1 MDLTSY
7 RESSKKV
14 AEFLSKVPP
23 ALLDSG
29 TLVRVPAG
37 QVVVRQ
43 EEPVKYAWFL
53 LMGELLTFSETE
65 DGKKS
70 SFITLDAPSML
81 SDLEL
86 LADMPVYASNVMANS
101 DCDMIRCD
109 AELVTRWLD
118 NDLPFLRMVS
128 ALCNRKTYDSSY
140 YRGKSAFRSSLDKV
154 AIYLLRYCS
163 LTPPH
168 RRP

>member
-14 AEFLSKVPP
+14 AEFLNKVPP
-23 ALLDSG
+23 VLLDSG

-65 DGKKS
+65 DGKKKRV
-70 SFITLDAPSML
+70 LDDYIY
-81 SDLEL
+81 DLGECMFCEL
-86 LADMPVYASNVMANS
+86 CVNACPH
-101 DCDMIRCD
+101 D
-109 AELVTRWLD
+109 AIKFVNDFENATFSRGSLVQHLNKEKFETP
-118 NDLPFLRMVS
+118 LPNLTDGGVP
-128 ALCNRKTYDSSY
+128 LEI
-140 YRGKSAFRSSLDKV
+140 GKFNTGIK
-154 AIYLLRYCS
+154 
-163 LTPPH
+163 
-168 RRP
+168 